1 MKKRNLIIASVLA
14 GSLFSVAAVGA
25 ANACNSQSG
34 HRDGHGHGGKMM
46 HMMKNLDLTEKQS
59 ETIRSIKKEQN
70 EKIQST
76 RANMKEIRK
85 SLHEQAK
92 AENFDAAKVRELADA
107 KAKLMADMTVMRT
120 ETMHRIRKELTPEQV
135 DKFDS
140 MKQHKSKHGDRK

>member
-1 MKKRNLIIASVLA
+1 MKKRNLIIASILA
-14 GSLFSVAAVGA
+14 GSMFSVAAVGA
-25 ANACNSQSG
+25 ANACNSHGG
-34 HRDGHGHGGKMM
+34 HRGGKMM

-59 ETIRSIKKEQN
+59 EAIRSIKKEQK
-70 EKIQST
+70 EKMQST
-76 RANMKEIRK
+76 RAKMKEIRK
-85 SLHEQAK
+85 SLQEQSK
-92 AENFDAAKVRELADA
+92 AENFDAAKVRELADT

>member
-25 ANACNSQSG
+25 ANACNSKGG
-34 HRDGHGHGGKMM
+34 HRDGHGGKMM
-46 HMMKNLDLTEKQS
+46 HMMKKLDLTEKQS
-59 ETIRSIKKEQN
+59 ETIRSIKKEQK
-70 EKIQST
+70 EKMQST
-76 RANMKEIRK
+76 RAKMKEIRK
-85 SLHEQAK
+85 SLQEQSK
-92 AENFDAAKVRELADA
+92 AENFDAAKVRELADT